1 MRYPDAD
8 LRCCVLPVLVGL
20 PLRSNLLFL
29 RCIFCASPHNYLIA
43 VIFFITNV
51 HAG

>member
-1 MRYPDAD
+1 MGYPDAD

-20 PLRSNLLFL
+20 PLRSNFFL
-29 RCIFCASPHNYLIA
+29 RCIFAQLHTTLIA
-43 VIFFITNV
+43 VIFIITNV